1 MVSQDAY
8 IVGRTKG
15 SLGSPFKG
23 QDQVFGGERL
33 DGQTISDAEYA
44 HCTFAN
50 ISFKDVKLDSSRF
63 LDCTFI
69 GCYFRRT
76 KLLNVG
82 FQACKFLSCDFPKA
96 TVQACDFRYA
106 RFSDS
111 YIPFA
116 EMEHSLPNQPNLRE
130 MVARNLTIETDKLG
144 LPEERRFYRM
154 AEMQAHEQH
163 LIAAIQGRSQWYQ
176 DHFTPLARFRAGT
189 ELAWSYVNK
198 WLWGYGERIL
208 VLLRNFAVAGLVVFP
223 ILFYAFSEQLLISS
237 GGLIDWRSLLYFSLA
252 TIVPTGIVSNITAI
266 GPIAQLLAVMES
278 LFGVITAGLLA
289 SYIFRWSLHK

>member
-23 QDQVFGGERL
+23 EDHVFGGERL
-33 DGQTISDAEYA
+33 DGQTISGAVYA

-50 ISFKDVKLDSSRF
+50 ISFKDVKLDSSQF
-63 LDCTFI
+63 LNCTFI

-76 KLLNVG
+76 KLLNVS

-130 MVARNLTIETDKLG
+130 ILAKNLTIETDKLG
-144 LPEERRFYRM
+144 LPAERRFYRM

-163 LIAAIQGRSQWYQ
+163 LVAAIQGRSQWYQ
-176 DHFTPLARFRAGT
+176 DHFSSSARFRAGT
-189 ELAWSYVNK
+189 ELVWSYVNK

-208 VLLRNFAVAGLVVFP
+208 VLVRNFSVASLVVFP
-223 ILFYAFSEQLLISS
+223 ILFYAFSEQLITSS
-237 GGLIDWRSLLYFSLA
+237 GVLIDWRSLLYFSLA
-252 TIVPTGIVSNITAI
+252 TIVPTGIASNVTAI
-266 GPIAQLLAVMES
+266 GPIAQFLAIAES

>member
-69 GCYFRRT
+69 ECYFRRT
-76 KLLNVG
+76 QLSKVS

-96 TVQACDFRYA
+96 TVQACDFSYA
-106 RFSDS
+106 KFSDS
-111 YIPFA
+111 YISFA
-116 EMEHSLPNQPNLRE
+116 EMEHSLPSQHNLRE
-130 MVARNLTIETDKLG
+130 MVARNLTIETGKLG
-144 LPEERRFYRM
+144 LPDERRSYRKT
-154 AEMQAHEQH
+154 EIRAHEQH
-163 LIAAIQGRSQWYQ
+163 LVAAVQGRSQWYK
-176 DHFTPLARFRAGT
+176 DHFTPLARFSAMT

-198 WLWGYGERIL
+198 WLWGYSGP
-208 VLLRNFAVAGLVVFP
+208 LRQDTHA
-223 ILFYAFSEQLLISS
+223 SS
-237 GGLIDWRSLLYFSLA
+237 LRG
-252 TIVPTGIVSNITAI
+252 
-266 GPIAQLLAVMES
+266 
-278 LFGVITAGLLA
+278 
-289 SYIFRWSLHK
+289 

>member
-1 MVSQDAY
+1 MASQDVY

-15 SLGSPFKG
+15 SIVAPFTG

-33 DGQTISDAEYA
+33 DGKTISGADYG

-50 ISFKDVKLDSSRF
+50 ISFKDVTLEASKF
-63 LDCTFI
+63 TDCTFI

-76 KLLNVG
+76 KLLNVI

-163 LIAAIQGRSQWYQ
+163 LVAAIRGRSQWYK
-176 DHFTPLARFRAGT
+176 DHFDSLARFRAVT

-208 VLLRNFAVAGLVVFP
+208 ILVGLRG
-223 ILFYAFSEQLLISS
+223 SQ
-237 GGLIDWRSLLYFSLA
+237 W
-252 TIVPTGIVSNITAI
+252 
-266 GPIAQLLAVMES
+266 
-278 LFGVITAGLLA
+278 
-289 SYIFRWSLHK
+289 IFFCTPC